1 MNKNTN
7 TTKNTVKNS
16 NKKVAMKKNA
26 KKVVA
31 KRNTKGR
38 IVAKGTLSNNVAKGG
53 IGKIID
59 HVEPLSLD
67 EQIEFNAFLKS
78 HNLVKG
84 PSAKRMRI
92 YRKIAESKRG
102 KITRSRDFIY
112 VVSADRFR
120 NEKEQVYKDLIALS
134 EKVMDKEFQVKNAE
148 YITKMSKVEEK
159 LLMNGIEMNWY
170 NGKSV
175 TFNKIPHVITDRN
188 ILKHLDAYFAAKAAE
203 ECDEVANV
211 SLKKFKIGAKIS

>member
-26 KKVVA
+26 KKVVKATAKKKVVA
-31 KRNTKGR
+31 KRNAKGR
-38 IVAKGTLSNNVAKGG
+38 IVAKGG

-59 HVEPLSLD
+59 HVEPLTVD

-92 YRKIAESKRG
+92 VRLLSPSVVRLPALVTSSTLFPLTVTATKRNRF
-102 KITRSRDFIY
+102 TRT
-112 VVSADRFR
+112 
-120 NEKEQVYKDLIALS
+120 LS
-134 EKVMDKEFQVKNAE
+134 
-148 YITKMSKVEEK
+148 
-159 LLMNGIEMNWY
+159 L
-170 NGKSV
+170 
-175 TFNKIPHVITDRN
+175 
-188 ILKHLDAYFAAKAAE
+188 
-203 ECDEVANV
+203 C
-211 SLKKFKIGAKIS
+211 LKKLWTRNSRSKMQNTLPR

>member
-1 MNKNTN
+1 MKNTN

-31 KRNTKGR
+31 KRNAKGR
-38 IVAKGTLSNNVAKGG
+38 IVAKGG

-59 HVEPLSLD
+59 HVEPLTVD

-92 YRKIAESKRG
+92 
-102 KITRSRDFIY
+102 
-112 VVSADRFR
+112 
-120 NEKEQVYKDLIALS
+120 LS
-134 EKVMDKEFQVKNAE
+134 
-148 YITKMSKVEEK
+148 
-159 LLMNGIEMNWY
+159 
-170 NGKSV
+170 
-175 TFNKIPHVITDRN
+175 
-188 ILKHLDAYFAAKAAE
+188 
-203 ECDEVANV
+203 
-211 SLKKFKIGAKIS
+211 